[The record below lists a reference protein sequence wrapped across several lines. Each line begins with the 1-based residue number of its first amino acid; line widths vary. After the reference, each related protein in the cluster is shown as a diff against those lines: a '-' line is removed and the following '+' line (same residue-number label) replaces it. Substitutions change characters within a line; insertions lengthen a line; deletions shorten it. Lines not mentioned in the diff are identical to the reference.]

1 MLDSSRFLLVAV
13 ILAKI
18 GIIFVYNDAGKFD
31 FFFFQLLKI
40 VICTRFLNYY
50 LVPIIKELFWV
61 VIIIIFFS
69 VVYYCLVVR
78 RIDVLR
84 T

>member
-1 MLDSSRFLLVAV
+1 MRQKIFFSTV
-13 ILAKI
+13 KI
-18 GIIFVYNDAGKFD
+18 GIILVYNDAGKFD
-31 FFFFQLLKI
+31 FFVQILKI

-61 VIIIIFFS
+61 IIIIFS
-69 VVYYCLVVR
+69 AVYFCLVVR

-84 T
+84 N